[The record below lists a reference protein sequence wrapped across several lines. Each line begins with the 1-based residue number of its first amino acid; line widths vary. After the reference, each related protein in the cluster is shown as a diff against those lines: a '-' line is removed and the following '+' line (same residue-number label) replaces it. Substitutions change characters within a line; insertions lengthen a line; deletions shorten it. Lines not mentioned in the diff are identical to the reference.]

1 MADPVANVIDMN
13 GTHVLENGTI
23 ISTQDIDGSVVTG
36 VEVTDEDII
45 QQALDEATGT
55 FVQSGMG
62 YASGTDP
69 EARVEEELIASVVT
83 SEAFVTADEIN
94 GDRDQ
99 LVTDDASNTAFD
111 GTTNDSINDQLV
123 NAFSESVAQSEDSYS
138 NTEYAI
144 VKNEADF
151 ATATMTAVTL
161 PNQGLTT
168 GDTNVSSDSMSST
181 VQNNVL
187 KLDSASGRISVTLMP
202 SNQASGA
209 PLGSSQ
215 NPIRIIQQGNQ
226 YTPMQNLSTEQ
237 LQQIMQVVQQQQV
250 TKTSSEEGSSIL
262 FNPQTNTRIVY
273 RVIYPSELHKNAQ
286 SSTLSLKTV
295 GARKHSQGQQTQTLI
310 LGKDGQRRPY
320 RKRTIE
326 DEEDRLDGPD
336 LSREEKEERKKH
348 RPRTRS
354 GRISKPPKHMVKD
367 YKHIHVLDFEEEEA
381 ADDSDGGYSDY
392 KYSEGEEE
400 EDDHVILDDQ
410 DENSLDM
417 GLPAS
422 GKPKKF
428 QCSVCN
434 KAYIG
439 QGSLERHYRLNPDH
453 APDGQQMTTQGSY
466 FGSVSHN
473 GFSNAGNMSE
483 DSNTQDST
491 SSTPPRPPSTRG
503 YFQRRGGSRGRP
515 PGPNSAIRRRSKLKE
530 LISSCSDEDLI
541 DLVLPRIAKVFTLW
555 DFLLL
560 KVQKGVPRRPHAD
573 IIYNEFKTLA
583 KEVKEVCKTFLQP
596 CTEKSQNTLK
606 LEDEKLAGAVG
617 LDVGVYE
624 IKEMPAIQES
634 VTFPDNAAMTVNS
647 VNTPVKRN
655 LSTVIKEEISS
666 PAKKF
671 KPTMSAAITS
681 SSSSSSLSSQNSSN
695 SNTFPIVNPSSTT
708 ITNKKI
714 TISTSDAAISSLGRS
729 STQPPIV
736 IHPISPSTM
745 SKAVAKVKSQGTA
758 ALSSTLNSQK
768 LLISQSQPSAP
779 IIVQSV
785 PARSRN
791 QPTIASGSPVVV
803 QNVPQP
809 IFSGGVSLLNK
820 VNKAP
825 IISPAGETKI
835 VRIVSPEGLVISE
848 APISKTSTETPHQ
861 DSESTKNNV
870 TSTPSV
876 VIQDNSIVEN
886 LTVIPSESVTLQ
898 TTDNSVSTL
907 PTTSADIQITNNDE
921 ESFVTTDFIGSTP
934 DGSENLM
941 TAEVVSENGSAQ
953 VVDETSHV
961 MAEVES
967 SMNDGLQNQEEL
979 TQLVDESTLEEAG
992 FQTNQIITASNIYQ
1006 TPDGFIIIQNE
1017 DGSTVQLQGGDG
1029 EPIPLETVQALLAM
1043 DTDGQTILQ
1052 TTESEL
1058 IPE

>member
-23 ISTQDIDGSVVTG
+23 ISTQDIDGSVVNG
-36 VEVTDEDII
+36 VGVTDEDII

-94 GDRDQ
+94 GDSDQ
-99 LVTDDASNTAFD
+99 LVTEDASNTAFD

-123 NAFSESVAQSEDSYS
+123 VNAFNSESVAQSEDSYS
-138 NTEYAI
+138 NTEYAL
-144 VKNEADF
+144 VKNESDF
-151 ATATMTAVTL
+151 ATAAMTAVTL
-161 PNQGLTT
+161 PEQGLTT
-168 GDTNVSSDSMSST
+168 GDPNVTNDAMSTT

-187 KLDSASGRISVTLMP
+187 KLDSASGRISLTLMP

-250 TKTSSEEGSSIL
+250 TKTSEEGSSIL

-286 SSTLSLKTV
+286 SSTLSLKTG

-310 LGKDGQRRPY
+310 LKDGQRRPY
-320 RKRTIE
+320 KKRMIE
-326 DEEDRLDGPD
+326 DDEDRLNGPD

-400 EDDHVILDDQ
+400 EDDHVIDDQ
-410 DENSLDM
+410 DESSLDM
-417 GLPAS
+417 GLPTS
-422 GKPKKF
+422 GKPKNF

-453 APDGQQMTTQGSY
+453 APDGQQITTQGSY

-503 YFQRRGGSRGRP
+503 YYQRRGGSRGRP

-573 IIYNEFKTLA
+573 LIYNEFKTLA
-583 KEVKEVCKTFLQP
+583 KEVREVCKTFMQP
-596 CTEKSQNTLK
+596 STEKSQNILK
-606 LEDEKLAGAVG
+606 VEDEKLAGAVG
-617 LDVGVYE
+617 LEVGGYE
-624 IKEMPAIQES
+624 MKEMPATQES
-634 VTFPDNAAMTVNS
+634 VTFPEHAAMTLNS

-655 LSTVIKEEISS
+655 LNTVIKEEISS

-671 KPTMSAAITS
+671 KPSMSAAIAS
-681 SSSSSSLSSQNSSN
+681 SPSSSSLSSQNSSN

-708 ITNKKI
+708 TTNKKI

-758 ALSSTLNSQK
+758 ALSSTINSQK

-785 PARSRN
+785 PARSRH

-809 IFSGGVSLLNK
+809 VFSGGVSLLNK

-825 IISPAGETKI
+825 TISPAGETKI

-848 APISKTSTETPHQ
+848 TPISKTSTVTHCQ
-861 DSESTKNNV
+861 DSESTKNTV

-876 VIQDNSIVEN
+876 VIQNNSIVEN
-886 LTVIPSESVTLQ
+886 LTVVPSESVTLQ
-898 TTDNSVSTL
+898 TTDNSVSSL
-907 PTTSADIQITNNDE
+907 ATTSADIHITNNDE

-934 DGSENLM
+934 EGSVNLM
-941 TAEVVSENGSAQ
+941 TAEVVSDNGSAQ

-961 MAEVES
+961 MVEA
-967 SMNDGLQNQEEL
+967 SMEDGLQNQEEL

-992 FQTNQIITASNIYQ
+992 FQANQIITASNIYQ